1 MSKDYERF
9 RSLYEQE
16 IEKMEQAENEELV
29 QLYMAQNRFFDCIFR
44 SRKQEAK
51 KELATIYRII
61 TLEPENDK
69 RLQVLKQYYF
79 FLIGGFLDR
88 YTQTFSFDKKALAAA
103 VALINVMEEWKR
115 EEEFYE
121 GIHVLVDGML
131 DTTWNEDIDTYN
143 NPIISRFI
151 TLVDQ
156 QLYQVL
162 NTDVLAGQL
171 EISRSHISRLVNE
184 ELGTSIPNY
193 VTYKRIQE
201 SAYLLQT
208 TISPVKVIAGR
219 LGFSSASYFGVCF
232 KSIYG
237 CTPRQYRTFTSQR

>member
-1 MSKDYERF
+1 MPSDYERF

-16 IEKMEQAENEELV
+16 IEKIEQAENEELV

-44 SRKQEAK
+44 SRKQAAK

-61 TLEPENDK
+61 SLEPEEGK

-88 YTQTFSFDKKALAAA
+88 YTQTFSFDKKALAAS
-103 VALINVMEEWKR
+103 VALINVMEKWNR
-115 EEEFYE
+115 EGEFYE
-121 GIHVLVDGML
+121 GIDVLVDGML
-131 DTTWNEDIDTYN
+131 DTTWNEDTETYN

-151 TLVDQ
+151 TLVNQ

-162 NTDVLAGQL
+162 NTDILAGQL

-184 ELGTSIPNY
+184 ELGMSIPNY
-193 VTYKRIQE
+193 VTYKRI
-201 SAYLLQT
+201 
-208 TISPVKVIAGR
+208 
-219 LGFSSASYFGVCF
+219 
-232 KSIYG
+232 
-237 CTPRQYRTFTSQR
+237 

>member
-1 MSKDYERF
+1 MPSDYERF

-29 QLYMAQNRFFDCIFR
+29 QLYMAQNRFFDYIFR
-44 SRKQEAK
+44 SRKQAAK

-61 TLEPENDK
+61 SLEPEEGK

-88 YTQTFSFDKKALAAA
+88 YTQTFSFDKKALAAS
-103 VALINVMEEWKR
+103 VALINVMEKWNR

-121 GIHVLVDGML
+121 GIDVLVDGML
-131 DTTWNEDIDTYN
+131 DTTWNEDTETYN

-151 TLVDQ
+151 TLANQ

-162 NTDVLAGQL
+162 NTDILAGQL

-184 ELGTSIPNY
+184 ELGMSIPNY

-201 SAYLLQT
+201 AAYLLQT
-208 TISPVKVIAGR
+208 TMSPVKAIANR
-219 LGFSSASYFGVCF
+219 LRFSSASYFGVCF
-232 KSIYG
+232 KSVYG
-237 CTPRQYRTFTSQR
+237 YTPRQYRTFTAQR